1 VSASAELIQKQLDAY
16 NNQNIE
22 AFLACYAEDAVLAGM
37 NGDVTHRGLA
47 AIRKRHEDLF
57 YEFPKNHARLVNR
70 IDLGTTVIDHEQVER
85 SPGGDRFEVAAIYT
99 IKNGKI
105 ARVDFARAGAV

>member
-1 VSASAELIQKQLDAY
+1 MSGSSELVQRQLDAY
-16 NNQNIE
+16 NAHDID
-22 AFLACYAEDAVLAGM
+22 AFLACYADDAVLAGL

-57 YEFPKNHARLVNR
+57 YEFPRNHAKLVNR

-85 SPGGDRFEVAAIYT
+85 APGGDRFEVAAIYT
-99 IKNGKI
+99 IKAGKI

>member
-1 VSASAELIQKQLDAY
+1 MSAASELVQKQLDAY
-16 NNQNIE
+16 NAQNID
-22 AFLACYAEDAVLAGM
+22 AFLACYAEDAVLAGL

-99 IKNGKI
+99 IRNDRI
-105 ARVDFARAGAV
+105 VRVDFARAGAV

>member
-99 IKNGKI
+99 IKHGKI